1 MNKDIKNIID
11 MALQRGA
18 NIEIKMDGD
27 KCDINITQS
36 KPEPVTIPY
45 RPNDWITNPYMPW
58 TITYNDPDVVP
69 TVTTAGWT
77 INASN
82 YFRDSTDEE
91 RNSTKAYIDSISE
104 PTGVNWNDYIGR
116 D

>member
-11 MALQRGA
+11 KALESGA

-27 KCDINITQS
+27 KCDINIIQKKS
-36 KPEPVTIPY
+36 EPVTIPY
-45 RPNDWITNPYMPW
+45 KPNTWWDDYTIPW
-58 TITYNDPDVVP
+58 TYTYGGYIGDVIN
-69 TVTTAGWT
+69 TTTTGS
-77 INASN
+77 SN

-104 PTGVNWNDYIGR
+104 PTGVNWTDYIGR